1 MLLHRKQVK
10 RCIWLSVAG
19 LVSLAGCFPE
29 NQVHDSKSLVAAK
42 RVAVM
47 PVVRPEG
54 IADGGGQSGVLMTEL
69 AAMDYYD
76 VEGVGRFRRAL
87 KTSDA
92 KNDLAAQQAVAKE
105 LGVDALGVCEV
116 TDYRWTTSKK
126 GAWYGVGVAT
136 WTECTYHVSL
146 QIRLISP
153 DGKVLYT
160 GRATAESKKGYGP
173 ATLEA
178 TRKALSTLQDLT
190 ESAKRDRKEASG
202 A

>member
-1 MLLHRKQVK
+1 MNVRRVYWNRAWVLVFP
-10 RCIWLSVAG
+10 AFFG
-19 LVSLAGCFPE
+19 LIGCLPE
-29 NQVHDSKSLVAAK
+29 SRVHDAQALTTAK

-87 KTSDA
+87 QEAEDT
-92 KNDLAAQQAVAKE
+92 NDLARQKTIAKK
-105 LGVDALGVCEV
+105 LGIDALGVCEV

-126 GAWYGVGVAT
+126 GAWYGVGVAN
-136 WTECTYHVSL
+136 WTESTYHVSV
-146 QIRLISP
+146 QVRLLSP
-153 DGKVLYT
+153 DGRVLYT
-160 GRATAESKKGYGP
+160 GRASAKSKKGYGP
-173 ATLEA
+173 ATIQA
-178 TRKALSTLQDLT
+178 TQKALGMLRDLT
-190 ESAKRDRKEASG
+190 ESARRNRKETSG